1 MVIIITIYQTYVCKR
16 KSLPVLGD
24 EALKERKKER
34 RVASYRWGA
43 KQNHDQWSLWQ
54 PPHQLAADS
63 CTRTN
68 KPSDQHKGNI
78 LEQSSLAQNILLS
91 RWPKDGHFCP
101 RNPLALLLFLHTLV
115 HGCRPRYHGHLWYFE
130 SNLWSFEHS

>member
-1 MVIIITIYQTYVCKR
+1 MVIIITIYQTSVCKR

-24 EALKERKKER
+24 EALKERKK
-34 RVASYRWGA
+34 SCILSFG
-43 KQNHDQWSLWQ
+43 SQ
-54 PPHQLAADS
+54 PRPVVTLANPSPACTDS

-101 RNPLALLLFLHTLV
+101 RSPLALLLFLHTLV

-130 SNLWSFEHS
+130 SNLW